1 MKVKVTQQSDFHFI
15 GTGEDFPGHQ
25 LLIDAAATV
34 GGKGRGFRPP
44 GLLMYSIAGCM
55 GIHTY
60 EALHQAGKVVDAI
73 EVETDGER
81 RDEHP
86 KIFTTITLKFRLRGA
101 TLTDRDVQDAIRTAL
116 TKTCSIAV
124 MANMVAPITCEY
136 RVEGGTAAVSGTVTA
151 PAFTPGKETA
161 HAAR

>member
-1 MKVKVTQQSDFHFI
+1 MKVKVTQKSDFHFI
-15 GTGEDFPGHQ
+15 GTGEDFSGQ
-25 LLIDAAATV
+25 LPIDAAAHV

-44 GLLMYSIAGCM
+44 GLLMYSIASCM

-60 EALHQAGKVVDAI
+60 EALHKADKTAEGV

-81 RDEHP
+81 REEHP
-86 KIFTTITLKFRLRGA
+86 KIYTKISLRFRMRGKD
-101 TLTDRDVQDAIRTAL
+101 LTDKDVQDAIRTAL

-136 RVEGGTAAVSGTVTA
+136 RVDGGTKPLSGTVTA
-151 PAFTPGKETA
+151 PAAEHLKEAA
-161 HAAR
+161 HASG

>member
-1 MKVKVTQQSDFHFI
+1 MKVKVKQKEDFHFI
-15 GTGEDFPGHQ
+15 GKGGEYPSE

-44 GLLMYSIAGCM
+44 ELLMYSVAGCM

-60 EALHQAGKVVDAI
+60 EALHHAGKHVEDV

-81 RDEHP
+81 RDTQP
-86 KIFTTITLKFRLRGA
+86 KVYTKVTLKFGMKG
-101 TLTDRDVQDAIRTAL
+101 TNLTDKDVRDAIHEAL

-124 MANMVAPITCEY
+124 MVNQVAPISCEY
-136 RVEGGTAAVSGTVTA
+136 RVETTGDPLTGTVTA
-151 PAFTPGKETA
+151 G
-161 HAAR
+161 AARV